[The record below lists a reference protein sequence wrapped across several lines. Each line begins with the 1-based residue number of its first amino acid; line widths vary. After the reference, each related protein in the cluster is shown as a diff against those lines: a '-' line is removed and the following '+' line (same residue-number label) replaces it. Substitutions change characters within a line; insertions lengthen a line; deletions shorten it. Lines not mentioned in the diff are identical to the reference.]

1 MNSDKGYIH
10 EMADDSIRK
19 INVIVSES
27 KRFLDALGEIAVAGD
42 QANAV
47 YLRGI
52 ARAAIDGAS
61 TTADDYNRG
70 KEFLESQGVKWVSP
84 NDPGDENDRVCKHN
98 VPRNVQCPICAGSE
112 DRWHDTNAQVVAYD
126 KSMEEE

>member
-1 MNSDKGYIH
+1 MSKDIQEMVDHIISDTNYI
-10 EMADDSIRK
+10 A
-19 INVIVSES
+19 SES
-27 KRFLDALGEIAVAGD
+27 KRYLDALGEIAVAGD
-42 QANAV
+42 QANAI
-47 YLRGI
+47 YLIGI

-84 NDPGDENDRVCKHN
+84 SDPGDENDSSAN
-98 VPRNVQCPICAGSE
+98 
-112 DRWHDTNAQVVAYD
+112 RWHDTNAQITAYD

>member
-1 MNSDKGYIH
+1 MNSDEGYIQ

-19 INVIVSES
+19 INVIVAES
-27 KRFLDALGEIAVAGD
+27 KRYLDALGEIAVAGD
-42 QANAV
+42 QSNAI

-70 KEFLESQGVKWVSP
+70 KEFLKSQGVKWVSP
-84 NDPGDENDRVCKHN
+84 SDPGDENDSSAN
-98 VPRNVQCPICAGSE
+98 
-112 DRWHDTNAQVVAYD
+112 RWHDTNAQITAYD

>member
-1 MNSDKGYIH
+1 MNSDKGYIQ

-27 KRFLDALGEIAVAGD
+27 KRFLDALGEIAIAGD
-42 QANAV
+42 QANAI
-47 YLRGI
+47 YLIGI

-84 NDPGDENDRVCKHN
+84 SDPGDENDSSAN
-98 VPRNVQCPICAGSE
+98 
-112 DRWHDTNAQVVAYD
+112 RWHDTNAQITAYD

>member
-1 MNSDKGYIH
+1 MSKDIQEMVDHIISDTNYI
-10 EMADDSIRK
+10 A
-19 INVIVSES
+19 SES
-27 KRFLDALGEIAVAGD
+27 KRYLDALGEIAVAGD
-42 QANAV
+42 QANAI
-47 YLRGI
+47 YLIGI

-84 NDPGDENDRVCKHN
+84 NDPGDENDSNKVYISDVNKEIAN
-98 VPRNVQCPICAGSE
+98 EWNDSSAN
-112 DRWHDTNAQVVAYD
+112 RWHDTNAQITAYD

>member
-1 MNSDKGYIH
+1 MISSKGYLQDI
-10 EMADDSIRK
+10 ADDSIRK
-19 INVIVSES
+19 VQELVAES
-27 KRFLDALGEIAVAGD
+27 KRYLDAIGEIATCGD

-84 NDPGDENDRVCKHN
+84 SDPGDENDSSAN
-98 VPRNVQCPICAGSE
+98 
-112 DRWHDTNAQVVAYD
+112 RWHDTNAQITAYD

>member
-1 MNSDKGYIH
+1 MNSDEGYIQ

-19 INVIVSES
+19 INVIVAES
-27 KRFLDALGEIAVAGD
+27 KRYLDALGEIAVAGD
-42 QANAV
+42 QANSI

-61 TTADDYNRG
+61 TTADQFNP
-70 KEFLESQGVKWVSP
+70 KWVSP
-84 NDPGDENDRVCKHN
+84 HDPGDENDRVCKHN

-112 DRWHDTNAQVVAYD
+112 DRWHDTNAQIVAYD

>member
-1 MNSDKGYIH
+1 MTSSKGYLQDI
-10 EMADDSIRK
+10 ADDSIRK
-19 INVIVSES
+19 VQELVAES
-27 KRFLDALGEIAVAGD
+27 KRYLDALGEIATCGD

-61 TTADDYNRG
+61 TTADEHNCMIRYR
-70 KEFLESQGVKWVSP
+70 
-84 NDPGDENDRVCKHN
+84 DPGDENDSSAN
-98 VPRNVQCPICAGSE
+98 
-112 DRWHDTNAQVVAYD
+112 RWHDTNAQITAYD